1 MKKGFLTALLVTAS
15 SLLATAGDGIEN
27 GSVQGTIIDA
37 ETKKPLANTTFSATI
52 HKSSFQKEFSTDQN
66 GNFKIQNIPSGEHV
80 LIIDRRGYK
89 ACRKEG
95 IIVKEGT
102 VMKVLVE
109 VLPDETELHNPFLT
123 PITIHS
129 F

>member
-27 GSVQGTIIDA
+27 GSVQGTILDA

-102 VMKVLVE
+102 VMKVVFE
-109 VLPDETELHNPFLT
+109 VLEDETELHNPFLT

>member
-102 VMKVLVE
+102 VMKVVFE
-109 VLPDETELHNPFLT
+109 VLEDETELHNPFLT